1 MINVVCLLR
10 QGGKVGY
17 DASWV
22 AKLQRGVQ
30 RNLTIPHRF
39 VCFSDCDVPCKRI
52 DLLPGDSGFWSK
64 MQLFRP
70 GVLTGPTLFLDLDTV
85 ICSNLDEMVQRLHDQ
100 KFVMWVEADKNIHSS
115 ALMYWQ
121 GDHRYLWNLYQ
132 SYPLS
137 HWQAL
142 YSRPP
147 LYGDQ
152 AIISEHV
159 AHTLLTDHCPKEWF
173 HIASRKDE
181 YLDLSAVKMLM
192 FRKVSQKPSTMG
204 HHPLVQQHWI

>member
-1 MINVVCLLR
+1 MLNVVCLLR

-22 AKLQRGVQ
+22 KKLQRAVD

-39 VCFSDCDVPCKRI
+39 VCFSDCDVTCERI
-52 DLLPGDSGFWSK
+52 PLIDGDHGFWSK

-70 GVLTGPTLFLDLDTV
+70 GMLSGPTLFLDLDTV
-85 ICSNLDEMVQRLHDQ
+85 ICSNLDEMMQRLQDQ
-100 KFVMWVEADKNIHSS
+100 TFVMWVESDKNIHSS

-121 GDHRYLWNLYQ
+121 GDHSHLWNLYQ
-132 SYPLS
+132 SRPLAY
-137 HWQAL
+137 WQAV
-142 YSRPP
+142 YRSPP

-173 HIASRKDE
+173 HIASRNDE
-181 YLDLSAVKMLM
+181 HLDLSAVKMLM

-204 HHPLVQQHWI
+204 HHSLVQQHWI

>member
-1 MINVVCLLR
+1 MLNVVCLLR

-22 AKLQRGVQ
+22 KKLQRAVD
-30 RNLTIPHRF
+30 RNLTIPHQF
-39 VCFSDCDVPCKRI
+39 VCFSDCDVTCKRI
-52 DLLPGDSGFWSK
+52 PLIDGDHGFWSK

-70 GVLTGPTLFLDLDTV
+70 GVLSGPTLFLDLDTV
-85 ICSNLDEMVQRLHDQ
+85 VCSNLDSMIAQLQGQ

-115 ALMYWQ
+115 ALMYWEA
-121 GDHRYLWNLYQ
+121 DHSYLWTLYQ
-132 SYPLS
+132 SQPLL

-152 AIISEHV
+152 AIISENTN
-159 AHTLLTDHCPKEWF
+159 HTILTDHCPKEWF
-173 HIASRKDE
+173 HIASRRDTE
-181 YLDLSAVKMLM
+181 LDLNAVKMLM

-204 HHPLVQQHWI
+204 HHPLVQRHWI

>member
-1 MINVVCLLR
+1 MLNVVCLLR

-22 AKLQRGVQ
+22 KKLQHSVH
-30 RNLTIPHRF
+30 RNLTLPHRF
-39 VCFSDCDVPCKRI
+39 ICFSDCEVPCERI
-52 DLLPGDSGFWSK
+52 ELLPGDHGFWSK

-70 GVLTGPTLFLDLDTV
+70 GMLSGPTLFLDLDTV
-85 ICSNLDEMVQRLHDQ
+85 ICSNLDSMVAQLQGQ

-115 ALMYWQ
+115 ALMYWED
-121 GDHRYLWNLYQ
+121 DHSYLWTLYRSQ
-132 SYPLS
+132 PLL

-142 YSRPP
+142 YSSPP

-152 AIISEHV
+152 AIISENTN
-159 AHTLLTDHCPKEWF
+159 HTVLTDHCPMSWF
-173 HIASRKDE
+173 HIASRRDAE
-181 YLDLSAVKMLM
+181 LDLSAVKMLM